1 MKPQQT
7 VQTAQ
12 IKQPHSLTIK
22 RAGPLLLVQDLGRPQ
37 VQHLGF
43 SECGAVDE
51 HAHRWANKLL
61 NNPIDAATIEITLG
75 QCELVANCDCM
86 VASTGAD
93 CLATLNNKPISNWT
107 SHWLNKDDTIT
118 FNLGSSGLRTYMA
131 VQGGFQ
137 TPRWHNSRAT
147 NINERIGGL
156 SGDKLLT
163 GDTLPIKQ
171 QQQHLNSDPK
181 HLFKVAKQYQL
192 SYHDKLTLRF
202 IPAPIFLLLDKE
214 QQNRFTS
221 TPYAISTDSNRMGYR
236 FNGAKISLADACCI
250 SKPTNFGSIQLPA
263 NGQPMVLLKDRQ
275 TIGGYPVMGVVI
287 KRDLFKLSQLR
298 PGQEVQF
305 EVCALEQAMHE
316 IKQFVDFFNG

>member
-1 MKPQQT
+1 MQTKPLL
-7 VQTAQ
+7 
-12 IKQPHSLTIK
+12 SLTIK

-61 NNPIDAATIEITLG
+61 HNSSDAATIEITLG

-86 VASTGAD
+86 VAITGAD
-93 CLATLNNKPISNWT
+93 CLATLNNKPITNWT
-107 SHWLNKDDTIT
+107 SFRLKKDDTIAL
-118 FNLGSSGLRTYMA
+118 NLSPSGLRTYIA

-137 TPRWHNSRAT
+137 TPKWHNSRAT
-147 NINERIGGL
+147 NINEKIGGL
-156 SGDKLLT
+156 TGNKLVT
-163 GDTLPIKQ
+163 GDTLPIRQ
-171 QQQHLNSDPK
+171 QQQHLMPESK
-181 HLFKVAKQYQL
+181 HFFNVAKQYQL
-192 SYHDKLTLRF
+192 SYNSKLTLRF
-202 IPAPIFLLLDKE
+202 IPAPIFLQLDKK
-214 QQNRFTS
+214 QQNKLTA
-221 TPYAISTDSNRMGYR
+221 TPYTILLDSNRMGYR
-236 FNGAKISLADACCI
+236 FSGAKISLAEASCV

-275 TIGGYPVMGVVI
+275 TIGGYPVLGVVI

-305 EVCALEQAMHE
+305 EVYELEQAKKE
-316 IKQFVDFFNG
+316 INQFVAFFND